1 MQLFSLGSLYIG
13 IESEKYF
20 DLSLHLGNLSVE
32 YKPSPANQQSNDE
45 LRPKQGGDG
54 LSDGETGS
62 SN

>member
-13 IESEKYF
+13 IESDKFF

-32 YKPSPANQQSNDE
+32 YKPCPANQQSNDE
-45 LRPKQGGDG
+45 LRPEQGSDR
-54 LSDGETGS
+54 LSDSETGS